1 MQRLF
6 CISVTFPWG
15 NSMRLSVIAA
25 PLLLA
30 LAIAS
35 PALSAECILNPHSVA
50 KLGAAAKGVIAF
62 IDVERGERV
71 QKGQVL
77 VRLEASYEEN
87 LQRLARMRA
96 ENDTAVRL
104 AEKKAEV
111 AEAKAARLTTLGEQK
126 ITTIGEVEE
135 AILEAE
141 AARLQKE
148 QAELDQSMA
157 AEEMTGAAAALE
169 RKTVRAPFGGVV
181 TERLLSEGELY
192 NEQQPILVLARTD
205 PLYAETYLP
214 AAALAD
220 VKTGIETWIE
230 LETGGTAPAVVTV
243 IDPVL
248 DAATG
253 TFGIRLEVSNPNN
266 KIFAGQSCQVKFGE

>member
-1 MQRLF
+1 
-6 CISVTFPWG
+6 
-15 NSMRLSVIAA
+15 MRLSVIAA